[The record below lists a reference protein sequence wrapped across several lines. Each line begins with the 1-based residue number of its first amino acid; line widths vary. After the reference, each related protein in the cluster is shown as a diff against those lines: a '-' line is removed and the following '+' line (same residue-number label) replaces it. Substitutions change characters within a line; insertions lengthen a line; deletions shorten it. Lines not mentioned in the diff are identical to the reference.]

1 MSVSDAAT
9 GRAGEAGGMR
19 TLDIAL
25 DQIRPDAEQ
34 PRKELE
40 REDHLLNDLAAS
52 IAVHGMLQPITV
64 RLVSSGI
71 YQIVSGE
78 RRWRAARLAG
88 LQRIPCIVR
97 SGQAGVVEQMVE
109 NLQRLDMTDLE
120 IAAGLQ
126 RLRRAGLKGREI
138 VKLLGKSEAWVSRY
152 RLLEDPVIV
161 ELMEE
166 EVIGSV
172 NVAARF
178 MALDPADRRSLL
190 DAGGRITIDRID
202 DRRSR
207 AASPN
212 TLDTMDSDGPMPPRR
227 VPKGHDPDH
236 SGAEAPD
243 RKIGDEGE
251 GYREDAVAAA
261 GSIVLTITVPEALMQ
276 RAGGRAALERWLIAQ
291 ACDRWA

>member
-1 MSVSDAAT
+1 MSGYDALT
-9 GRAGEAGGMR
+9 ERAGEAAVTR

-25 DQIRPDAEQ
+25 DQIRPDDDQ

-40 REDHLLNDLAAS
+40 RADHSLNDLAAS
-52 IAVHGMLQPITV
+52 IVVHGVLQPITV
-64 RLVSSGI
+64 RLVSGGI

-88 LQRIPCIVR
+88 LQRIPCLVR
-97 SGQAGVVEQMVE
+97 SAQAVIAEQMVE

-152 RLLEDPVIV
+152 RVLEDPVIV
-161 ELMEE
+161 ALMED

-178 MALDPADRRSLL
+178 MALDPTDRRSLL
-190 DAGGRITIDRID
+190 DAGGRITIDRIE

-207 AASPN
+207 AAAREAP
-212 TLDTMDSDGPMPPRR
+212 DAVDSEGTAPPRR
-227 VPKGHDPDH
+227 APGIHDGDGA
-236 SGAEAPD
+236 GAETPD
-243 RKIGDEGE
+243 RVFADGGDGR
-251 GYREDAVAAA
+251 REDVGPSA
-261 GSIVLTITVPEALMQ
+261 GSVVLTLTVPETLIQ
-276 RAGGRAALERWLIAQ
+276 RAGGRAALERWLLAQ
-291 ACDRWA
+291 AYDQWS